1 MSMDALGPDG
11 CKGLVLLLPRQS
23 LQLSRAEAGQ
33 KHMAVAKHP
42 PMAVL
47 FPQAPSQLSIFNL
60 TAQMDTKQHLQAAV
74 EGVIPRIS
82 V

>member
-1 MSMDALGPDG
+1 
-11 CKGLVLLLPRQS
+11 
-23 LQLSRAEAGQ
+23 
-33 KHMAVAKHP
+33 MAVAKHP

-47 FPQAPSQLSIFNL
+47 FPQAPSQLSTFNL
-60 TAQMDTKQHLQAAV
+60 TAWMDTKQHLQAAL

>member
-1 MSMDALGPDG
+1 MDARDPDRS
-11 CKGLVLLLPRQS
+11 KGLVLLPPRQS
-23 LQLSRAEAGQ
+23 MQLSRAETGQ

-47 FPQAPSQLSIFNL
+47 FPQAPSQLSTFNL
-60 TAQMDTKQHLQAAV
+60 TAWMDTKQHLQAAL

>member
-1 MSMDALGPDG
+1 
-11 CKGLVLLLPRQS
+11 
-23 LQLSRAEAGQ
+23 
-33 KHMAVAKHP
+33 MAVVKHP

-47 FPQAPSQLSIFNL
+47 FPQAPSQLSIFSL

-74 EGVIPRIS
+74 EGVILMIS